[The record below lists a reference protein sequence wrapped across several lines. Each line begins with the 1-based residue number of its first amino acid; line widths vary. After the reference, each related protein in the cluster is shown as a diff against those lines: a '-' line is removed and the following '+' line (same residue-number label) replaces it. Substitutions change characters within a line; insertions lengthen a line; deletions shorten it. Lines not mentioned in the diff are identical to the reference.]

1 MLVHTV
7 YFWLRKDLD
16 ADQCTDFRISLETMY
31 QIKHAEAMYIGTPAN
46 TAERPVLDSSY
57 DFALT
62 VILKDIAAHDAYQAD
77 PLHQAFIAANKAL
90 WKQVKIYD
98 AD

>member
-62 VILKDIAAHDAYQAD
+62 VLLKDIAAHDAYQAD
-77 PLHQAFIAANKAL
+77 PLHQAFLTGNKAL
-90 WKQVKIYD
+90 WEQVKIYD

>member
-7 YFWLRKDLD
+7 LFWLRKDLD
-16 ADQCTDFRISLETMY
+16 GDKYTDFRIALETLRT
-31 QIKHAEAMYIGTPAN
+31 IEHADSMLIGTPAE
-46 TAERPVLDSSY
+46 TAKRPALDDSY

-62 VILKDIAAHDAYQAD
+62 VIFKDIAAHDAYQDD
-77 PLHQAFIAANKAL
+77 PIHQAFIDKNKAL
-90 WKQVKIYD
+90 WKKVKIYD

>member
-1 MLVHTV
+1 MLIHTV

-16 ADQCTDFRISLETMY
+16 GDKYTEFRLALETMRG
-31 QIKHAEAMYIGTPAN
+31 IKHAEAMYIGTPAQ
-46 TAERPVLDSSY
+46 TAERPVVDTSY

-62 VILKDIAAHDAYQAD
+62 VIVKDIAAHDAYQDD
-77 PLHQAFIAANKAL
+77 PIHQTFIADNKEL
-90 WKQVKIYD
+90 WKKVKIYD